1 MIGQH
6 GDKKDTY
13 SIRVRG
19 HLSQKWSEWFDGFQ
33 VSYCGEDT
41 VLTGCVV
48 DQAALHG
55 ALAKIRDLGLP
66 ILLVEN
72 LKSEGDDHGTS

>member
-1 MIGQH
+1 MMGQRDDRN
-6 GDKKDTY
+6 GIY
-13 SIRVRG
+13 YIRVRG
-19 HLSQKWSEWFDGFQ
+19 HLSQRWSDWFDGFQ
-33 VSYCGEDT
+33 VSYCGGDT
-41 VLTGCVV
+41 VLTGSVV

-72 LKSEGDDHGTS
+72 LKSEGDDHGPS